1 MRSNSNSTSINNW
14 SSNSNLT
21 SKPRSWKRGS
31 SLFEKQMAGM
41 GFPTEAI
48 TRNYS
53 FYLELGIIP
62 FIYEFKRR
70 RRVYSHFK
78 YIKNDQPMV
87 HYIRI
92 LQIFMLQNKVPCWLG
107 YIVSVTFTSLN
118 CQEILKKLLLSQI

>member
-1 MRSNSNSTSINNW
+1 
-14 SSNSNLT
+14 
-21 SKPRSWKRGS
+21 
-31 SLFEKQMAGM
+31 MAGM

-48 TRNYS
+48 TQNYS
-53 FYLELGIIP
+53 LYLELGIVP

-70 RRVYSHFK
+70 RRIYFHFK